1 MTEARDQHADRQSD
15 AATAAREPEVR
26 PEVIQDLDM
35 PEDEDIIGGG
45 NRCPPNSCRPLSY
58 NTN

>member
-1 MTEARDQHADRQSD
+1 VTEPRDHRADRQTD
-15 AATAAREPEVR
+15 AATAAREPELR
-26 PEVIQDLDM
+26 HEVIQDLDL
-35 PEDEDIIGGG
+35 PEDEDIIGAG